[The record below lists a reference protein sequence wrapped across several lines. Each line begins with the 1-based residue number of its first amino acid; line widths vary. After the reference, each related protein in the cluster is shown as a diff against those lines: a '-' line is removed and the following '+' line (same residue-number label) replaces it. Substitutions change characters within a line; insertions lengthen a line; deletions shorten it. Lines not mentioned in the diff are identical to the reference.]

1 MYNQGLRSLLSSAGE
16 YDSFDAVDNGI
27 IYNESAQKKVAEV

>member
-1 MYNQGLRSLLSSAGE
+1 MIKNLNLLLSSAGE